1 MRKKKCWW
9 GEGGG
14 GGGGGEGRDII
25 LPIHILGTKRGG
37 LWSTPRPDCF
47 TPGRDP
53 VLIVQEVGWASEL
66 CRRAWNIL
74 PPPGFTLSSP
84 QQVTALTVL
93 SQLPFVQPSHISI
106 QSYSIAQVTGQHFRT
121 VEPWVQS
128 HSSPYGICG
137 GQNGTA
143 AGSCLS
149 TVASN
154 CTTDV
159 ILPLKLHICLL
170 FTYLSSTTK
179 LFYT

>member
-1 MRKKKCWW
+1 MMAQS
-9 GEGGG
+9 GGG
-14 GGGGGEGRDII
+14 GGGGGPRHNSTHTPPSNKKG
-25 LPIHILGTKRGG
+25 GGG
-37 LWSTPRPDCF
+37 LWSNPRADCF
-47 TPGRDP
+47 TPGGDP
-53 VLIVQEVGWASEL
+53 ILIVQKVGGVSEL
-66 CRRAWNIL
+66 CWRAWNIL

-93 SQLPFVQPSHISI
+93 SQLPFVQLSHIFI
-106 QSYSIAQVTGQHFRT
+106 WPYSVAQVTGQHFRT

-143 AGSCLS
+143 AGFYLS

-159 ILPLKLHICLL
+159 ILPLMLHICLL
-170 FTYLSSTTK
+170 FRYLSSTTN